1 MYDTVKREKW
11 KVKHMGLAFIRNSH
25 LMSCTRD
32 SEPTFPSNV
41 ISLRPPIFAHT
52 ALLVCTI
59 YLSLV
64 HHSSPSLAQHSLN
77 ESSRPSSWSPPLT
90 APPPSMAQMFL
101 IRCSPG
107 TLCKCLITNAY
118 YTILQ
123 SLAHLLVSPARL
135 WACCDLSVI
144 IALVSGKQYTFN
156 IYLWTEMN

>member
-1 MYDTVKREKW
+1 
-11 KVKHMGLAFIRNSH
+11 MGLAFIRNSH

-118 YTILQ
+118 YTIFSFLD
-123 SLAHLLVSPARL
+123 LDFFIYRITHLKKVFVGCSPWGCKEL
-135 WACCDLSVI
+135 N
-144 IALVSGKQYTFN
+144 T
-156 IYLWTEMN
+156 T